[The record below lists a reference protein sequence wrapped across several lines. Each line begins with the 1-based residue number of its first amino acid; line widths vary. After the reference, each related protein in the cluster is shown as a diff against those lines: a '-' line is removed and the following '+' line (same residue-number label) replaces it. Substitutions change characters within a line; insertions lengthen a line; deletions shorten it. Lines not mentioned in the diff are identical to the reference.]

1 MPLGQAFAFAFG
13 VAFVVLGLLYV
24 TSRAAGRDR
33 TASVLSALLTGLF
46 VSMMVW
52 VGTFALLMSEPNVLI
67 GVGMA
72 ILAYASAFR
81 TGFGAWRHLGRT
93 SSLSSFKAMFL
104 ISCSANVIAAFLSSI
119 GCVIYGGPVGVLG
132 FFVALYWL
140 LVNMWLLK
148 GFTSREASEQ
158 HPASTN

>member
-93 SSLSSFKAMFL
+93 SSLSS
-104 ISCSANVIAAFLSSI
+104 SHHPP
-119 GCVIYGGPVGVLG
+119 GPRRLALCRRLG
-132 FFVALYWL
+132 QGYALP
-140 LVNMWLLK
+140 
-148 GFTSREASEQ
+148 SRHA
-158 HPASTN
+158 